1 MLSPKSPRRQI
12 MWPCPALP
20 LKNSNLASR
29 EDVSGQFDDMAG
41 QAKLLIERFAR
52 YAVGASRAEIKRRV
66 ESANELAQKNK
77 WKVEVTL
84 EDKGIKNELIEE
96 IVERKMKLLVGKQGE
111 MLSTPAARH
120 TIALYKRTG
129 EASKSR
135 PFVDPADDEDT
146 PPFPP
151 HRPLVSTTTPKRT
164 GKMAPV
170 YDVEYDFHPDGAA
183 IPYLVEVDSS
193 SAGSSPVLHHPS
205 DLEDVDYWFRLEY
218 ADWESAV
225 NKDPKTRDSSAPRPV
240 ARNKRSWNGR
250 GEMEKRVKRQRLDLD
265 GSFNTAT
272 WDTPVP
278 ENLLDKQAIHR
289 KGTSNLTHKHNYR
302 FWFLRATA

>member
-1 MLSPKSPRRQI
+1 QI
-12 MWPCPALP
+12 
-20 LKNSNLASR
+20 
-29 EDVSGQFDDMAG
+29 
-41 QAKLLIERFAR
+41 
-52 YAVGASRAEIKRRV
+52 
-66 ESANELAQKNK
+66 
-77 WKVEVTL
+77 T
-84 EDKGIKNELIEE
+84 EE
-96 IVERKMKLLVGKQGE
+96 IVERKMELLVGKQGE
-111 MLSTPAARH
+111 MLRTPAARH
-120 TIALYKRTG
+120 TIALYQRTG

-135 PFVDPADDEDT
+135 PTTRDAALHRNNGKDQNWRGMDSRTQDSTLSFSSS
-146 PPFPP
+146 FLCIYIPP
-151 HRPLVSTTTPKRT
+151 HRPLLSTTNPKRT

-170 YDVEYDFHPDGAA
+170 YDVEYDFHPDGTA

-193 SAGSSPVLHHPS
+193 SAASSPVLHHPS

-225 NKDPKTRDSSAPRPV
+225 NKDPKTRASSAPRPV
-240 ARNKRSWNGR
+240 ARNKRSSNGR
-250 GEMEKRVKRQRLDLD
+250 GEMEKRVKRQRLDLG

-289 KGTSNLTHKHNYR
+289 KGTSNLTHKYNYR